1 MYILHFILD
10 FRSPSKSDPQY
21 TFPESTLFLAALV
34 FKSKL
39 NEIFFRTCLDKKV
52 ITTCRRSEVNGQT
65 GKLMINERMWVNQV

>member
-1 MYILHFILD
+1 M
-10 FRSPSKSDPQY
+10 SPSKSDPQY

-52 ITTCRRSEVNGQT
+52 INRRSKVNGQI
-65 GKLMINERMWVNQV
+65 GKLMINERIWVNQV